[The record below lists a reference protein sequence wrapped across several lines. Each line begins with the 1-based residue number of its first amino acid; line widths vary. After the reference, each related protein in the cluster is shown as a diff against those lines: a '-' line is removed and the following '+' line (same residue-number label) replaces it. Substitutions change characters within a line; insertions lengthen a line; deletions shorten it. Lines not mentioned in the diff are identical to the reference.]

1 MDLDAVAVKLDL
13 MKPLVTLPRRG
24 MLEILDDLRLRSA
37 LEQVILIVVFP
48 R

>member
-1 MDLDAVAVKLDL
+1 
-13 MKPLVTLPRRG
+13 MKPLVTLPRLG

-37 LEQVILIVVFP
+37 LEHVILIVVLP